1 MDAFSNLPALLPLQD
16 TGTLDELAT
25 EPFAV

>member
-1 MDAFSNLPALLPLQD
+1 MDVFHSLPALLPLQD

-25 EPFAV
+25 ELFAV